1 MKMNSDMEE
10 NTYFKNIVMDAVDE
24 LKKHGKAY
32 VFYQEQ
38 VNAIKEIIKKNIN
51 VEYDGDFYILTMGKV
66 AITEDE

>member
-10 NTYFKNIVMDAVDE
+10 NIYFKNIVMDAVDE
-24 LKKHGKAY
+24 LKKHGKTY

-38 VNAIKEIIKKNIN
+38 VNAVKEIIKKNIN

-66 AITEDE
+66 AITEGE